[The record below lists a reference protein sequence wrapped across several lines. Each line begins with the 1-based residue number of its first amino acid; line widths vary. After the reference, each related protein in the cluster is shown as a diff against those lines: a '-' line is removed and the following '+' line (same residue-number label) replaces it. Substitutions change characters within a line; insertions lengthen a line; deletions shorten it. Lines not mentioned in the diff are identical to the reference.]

1 MSEMSVNRETVL
13 IWLKFGGELIH
24 LPVPPS
30 ELDIK
35 HEADPKKYDIVGKG
49 EVGVPQYPKL
59 RTVKFKSFFPQND
72 MPFMRYG
79 GWKPGR
85 YCDLLQTAM
94 DNAEIGTFT
103 IYRNGNNSESFK
115 CQITDFKTT
124 DKGGEPLDIYY
135 SIELVEWRSYKPE
148 KVVIKKSKKKKKKA
162 TASTKKERSDKGGKI
177 HVGSKVTANGKYWY
191 SSYGAKPFGT
201 AKNLKTEVKRIVKGR
216 KYPICIGHYGWV
228 KEDQLQKR

>member
-1 MSEMSVNRETVL
+1 MDNVIIWMVFGGVL
-13 IWLKFGGELIH
+13 IK

-30 ELDIK
+30 ELEIK

-59 RTVKFKSFFPQND
+59 RTVKFKSFFPGDDAPYVQ
-72 MPFMRYG
+72 G
-79 GWKPGR
+79 GGSAGF
-85 YCDLLQTAM
+85 YCNLIRTAM
-94 DNAEIGTFT
+94 EQAMVGQFT
-103 IYRNGNNSESFK
+103 IYRDENNSEGFL
-115 CQITDFKTT
+115 CQITEFKTT
-124 DKGGEPLDIYY
+124 DKGGEPFDLYY
-135 SIELVEWRSYKPE
+135 SIELTEWVSYKPE
-148 KVVIKKSKKKKKKA
+148 KVVIKKSKKKKKVTA
-162 TASTKKERSDKGGKI
+162 TTKKERSDKGGKI

-216 KYPICIGHYGWV
+216 KYPICIGNYGWV